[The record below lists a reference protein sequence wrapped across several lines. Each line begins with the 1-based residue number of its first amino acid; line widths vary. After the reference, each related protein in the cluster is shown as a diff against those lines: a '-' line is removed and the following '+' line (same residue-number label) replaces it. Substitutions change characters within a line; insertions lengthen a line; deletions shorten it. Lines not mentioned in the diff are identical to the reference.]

1 MKFFDEKSLV
11 SAYTPVHFLT
21 GALASKY
28 VGFGKWLLLHTAFEL
43 WENSKSGISFYQKQD
58 RVVNKLLDDLGIDL
72 DYPIYEGDSLKN
84 SVADTVSTAVGWLVA
99 KK

>member
-1 MKFFDEKSLV
+1 MKGFSEKVPLSV
-11 SAYTPVHFLT
+11 YTPVHFLT

-58 RVVNKLLDDLGIDL
+58 RVVNKLLNDLGIDL
-72 DYPIYEGDSLKN
+72 EYPLYEGDSLAN
-84 SVADTVSTAVGWLVA
+84 SLTDTAATAVGWLTA
-99 KK
+99 RK